1 MGEVA
6 DIKEQIIS
14 AKSRNGN
21 GYSRCEDAVQSGPGP
36 GLQVQAEHIQLSS
49 ILQLNTQS

>member
-6 DIKEQIIS
+6 DIREQIIS
-14 AKSRNGN
+14 AKSKSRNSYCDDG
-21 GYSRCEDAVQSGPGP
+21 VQLGPGP

-49 ILQLNTQS
+49 ILQPSTQS